1 MTCNKVIFWQ
11 ILYKKSVPFYIFD
24 LYLYNMK
31 TIVLIT
37 ALLLAIPSFA
47 QNELS
52 LDLGRG
58 ITGAVFF
65 SIDKQQFDKMYLGGI
80 NFASSIH
87 DSILFFTSGLNF
99 ISRTF
104 TGNYL
109 YVPVG
114 LEYLSGHRMLFVI
127 GGGIYFNTLVY
138 EAEDYILN
146 KSVLGGYGKIGTGF
160 RLNDKFRI
168 MLALRINADITTSG
182 ERVYYHMAG
191 RYATYHKVWYNDKFL
206 TLSLYY
212 KL

>member
-1 MTCNKVIFWQ
+1 
-11 ILYKKSVPFYIFD
+11 
-24 LYLYNMK
+24 MK
-31 TIVLIT
+31 TIVFIT

-52 LDLGRG
+52 LDLGTG
-58 ITGAVFF
+58 ITGTAFF
-65 SIDKQQFDKMYLGGI
+65 NADVQVDMMYLTGI
-80 NFASSIH
+80 NFASSIR
-87 DSILFFTSGLNF
+87 DSTLFFTSGLNF
-99 ISRTF
+99 ISRTS

-114 LEYLSGHRMLFVI
+114 LEYLDGHQMLFVV

-138 EAEDYILN
+138 EADHILN

-182 ERVYYHMAG
+182 EQVHYHMAG
-191 RYATYHKVWYNDKFL
+191 QYSTKHKVWYNDKFL